1 MTISN
6 TMRKAFFIFAS
17 LAFFSNPSLF
27 AMSSVQTEEEI
38 LFSSWGNFL
47 NKHNQNPYETSDSDD
62 FDDNGIEEKYALED
76 FIASIENFKES
87 DMYIAEK
94 EETKDNEFSAA
105 LYIDQAHNHA
115 VLALAFLEENNF
127 PHYQQEYSYMVSAM
141 NSFMI
146 LTIEQDRKF
155 FMPFIQLLITIS
167 FLVIAIGVSSSLYT
181 ENQKKIRLLEEKNRH
196 EQFMTSII
204 TQVQENERSRISR
217 DLHDTVTQDTR
228 TSLLLVHKLQ
238 NMSDLTDKQKLLIK
252 NIHSLEET
260 NLKNIKTIIKNL
272 TPPEI
277 ETANLEILLA
287 EYVLSVKE
295 TIGIDCKF
303 YAEKSSLYE
312 KLSAIQKLHIFR
324 IIQESVN
331 NAIKHANP
339 SEISVIVREETDSDG
354 RKLVFITSDDGC
366 GIKNNSSFISSD
378 KQVSISQKNA
388 LESTTHLGIL
398 GMKNRAAIIG
408 AEFSIKSSEETG
420 TLIKLVLPVEV

>member
-1 MTISN
+1 
-6 TMRKAFFIFAS
+6 
-17 LAFFSNPSLF
+17 
-27 AMSSVQTEEEI
+27 
-38 LFSSWGNFL
+38 
-47 NKHNQNPYETSDSDD
+47 
-62 FDDNGIEEKYALED
+62 
-76 FIASIENFKES
+76 
-87 DMYIAEK
+87 MYIAEV
-94 EETKDNEFSAA
+94 EETKDNEFSTSF
-105 LYIDQAHNHA
+105 YINQAQNHA

-127 PHYQQEYSYMVSAM
+127 PYYQKEYSSLVSAM

-146 LTIEQDRKF
+146 LTIKQDRKYF
-155 FMPFIQLLITIS
+155 IPFIQVLAAIS
-167 FLVIAIGVSSSLYT
+167 FLLIASAISLCFYI
-181 ENQKKIRLLEEKNRH
+181 ENQKKIRLLEEKSQR
-196 EQFMTSII
+196 EQFMTSVI
-204 TQVQENERSRISR
+204 TQVQENERNRISR

-238 NMSDLTDKQKLLIK
+238 NMSDLTDEQKSLIQ
-252 NIHSLEET
+252 NIHLLEET

-303 YAEKSSLYE
+303 YAEKSRLYE
-312 KLSAIQKLHIFR
+312 KLSATQKLHIFR

-339 SEISVIVREETDSDG
+339 SEISVIVREEKDRTGS
-354 RKLVFITSDDGC
+354 KLVIITSDDGC
-366 GIKNNSSFISSD
+366 GIKSNSLISFDEQIL
-378 KQVSISQKNA
+378 KSQNTS
-388 LESTTHLGIL
+388 LENTTHLGIL

-420 TLIKLVLPVEV
+420 TLIKLTLPVER

>member
-1 MTISN
+1 MCKVGNMFNRIK
-6 TMRKAFFIFAS
+6 RKFFMFVFLIVFPKVAIFATGGGINAED
-17 LAFFSNPSLF
+17 LLF
-27 AMSSVQTEEEI
+27 N
-38 LFSSWGNFL
+38 SWDNFL
-47 NKHNQNPYETSDSDD
+47 NKHNQNPYETSA
-62 FDDNGIEEKYALED
+62 IEEKNALED
-76 FIASIENFKES
+76 FIASIENFKQS
-87 DMYIAEK
+87 DMYIAEV
-94 EETKDNEFSAA
+94 EETKDNEFSTSF
-105 LYIDQAHNHA
+105 YINQAQNHA

-127 PHYQQEYSYMVSAM
+127 PYYQQEYSSLVSAM

-146 LTIEQDRKF
+146 LTIKQDRKYF
-155 FMPFIQLLITIS
+155 IPFIQVLAAIS
-167 FLVIAIGVSSSLYT
+167 FLLIASAISLCFYI
-181 ENQKKIRLLEEKNRH
+181 ENQKKIRLLEEKSRR
-196 EQFMTSII
+196 EQFMTSVI
-204 TQVQENERSRISR
+204 TQVQENERNRISR

-238 NMSDLTDKQKLLIK
+238 NMSDLTDEQKSLIQ

-303 YAEKSSLYE
+303 YAEKSRLYE
-312 KLSAIQKLHIFR
+312 KLSATQKLHIFR
-324 IIQESVN
+324 IVQESVN

-339 SEISVIVREETDSDG
+339 SEISVIVREEKG
-354 RKLVFITSDDGC
+354 RTGSKLVFITSDDGC
-366 GIKNNSSFISSD
+366 GIKSTSFISFD
-378 KQVSISQKNA
+378 EQILKSQKTS
-388 LESTTHLGIL
+388 LENTTHLGIL

-420 TLIKLVLPVEV
+420 TLIKLTLPVER